1 MNFLRQVNR
10 LKYKSKTD
18 WWLAVII
25 WGSMLLTIGIG
36 VYALATEVL
45 SLVEL
50 FILILLTI
58 LLPLGIL
65 WMWFTTFYVIDE
77 QDLII
82 RYGPFKQK
90 ISLQLIKSM
99 QKTMNPLSSPALSLK
114 RMEITYGQYDFVLIS
129 PINRDQFM
137 KELSTRCPNA
147 EIKG

>member
-77 QDLII
+77 Q
-82 RYGPFKQK
+82 Y
-90 ISLQLIKSM
+90 
-99 QKTMNPLSSPALSLK
+99 
-114 RMEITYGQYDFVLIS
+114 
-129 PINRDQFM
+129 
-137 KELSTRCPNA
+137 
-147 EIKG
+147 

>member
-1 MNFLRQVNR
+1 MNFLRQVKR

-58 LLPLGIL
+58 LHPLGIL

-77 QDLII
+77 Q
-82 RYGPFKQK
+82 Y
-90 ISLQLIKSM
+90 
-99 QKTMNPLSSPALSLK
+99 
-114 RMEITYGQYDFVLIS
+114 
-129 PINRDQFM
+129 
-137 KELSTRCPNA
+137 
-147 EIKG
+147 

>member
-1 MNFLRQVNR
+1 MNFLRQVKR

-77 QDLII
+77 Q
-82 RYGPFKQK
+82 Y
-90 ISLQLIKSM
+90 
-99 QKTMNPLSSPALSLK
+99 
-114 RMEITYGQYDFVLIS
+114 
-129 PINRDQFM
+129 
-137 KELSTRCPNA
+137 
-147 EIKG
+147 

>member
-1 MNFLRQVNR
+1 M
-10 LKYKSKTD
+10 KYKSKTD

-77 QDLII
+77 Q
-82 RYGPFKQK
+82 Y
-90 ISLQLIKSM
+90 
-99 QKTMNPLSSPALSLK
+99 
-114 RMEITYGQYDFVLIS
+114 
-129 PINRDQFM
+129 
-137 KELSTRCPNA
+137 
-147 EIKG
+147 

>member
-137 KELSTRCPNA
+137 KELSTRCPND